1 MKISFNILFVINIII
16 DTFFASSQITDVNG
30 KTYKTV
36 LIGSQ
41 TWMAENLNVDKFRNG
56 DVIPE
61 AKTKAEWQKYCDN
74 KQPAWHYFQFEIKLS
89 DTFGK
94 IYNAYA
100 VHDSRALAPIGYHI
114 PKTGKVIDDGHC
126 IICLDEIDTL
136 NNYLSSNNIWL
147 NGEPLFKEK
156 INYKEIEGHY
166 EEIWIP
172 CSNCKNWNSEYK
184 KKVPCHVCK
193 DERGKSVK
201 GKYIPKSKVE
211 TGRDE
216 IWVGVDQLSASG
228 FNAIIE
234 DSTYNTT
241 SFWLIDNYQIWA
253 HKEYYRRSWDPPF
266 TYCSFYADEKY
277 SSSLH
282 RSVDGTIGSES
293 CFGHFI
299 RCIKD

>member
-1 MKISFNILFVINIII
+1 MKISFNILFLINIMAS
-16 DTFFASSQITDVNG
+16 TFFVSAQITDVNG

-61 AKTKAEWQKYCDN
+61 AKTKEEWQKYCEN
-74 KQPAWHYFQFEIKLS
+74 KQPAWHYLQFDIKLA

-100 VHDSRALAPIGYHI
+100 VYDSRALAPIGYHI
-114 PKTGKVIDDGHC
+114 PKTGKVMYYDDC

-136 NNYLSSNNIWL
+136 NNYLRSNNIWL

-166 EEIWIP
+166 EEKWIP

-211 TGRDE
+211 TGRDN
-216 IWVGVDQLSASG
+216 IWVGVDKLSASG
-228 FNAIIE
+228 FNAIID
-234 DSTYNTT
+234 DSTYNNT
-241 SFWLIDNYQIWA
+241 SFWLIDNYKISA
-253 HKEYYRRSWDPPF
+253 YKEYHQKSWDPPF
-266 TYCSFYADEKY
+266 NYCTFDADSKTYNNLDESQDNSIY
-277 SSSLH
+277 S
-282 RSVDGTIGSES
+282 
-293 CFGHFI
+293 GHFI